1 LVSKFIEHYHDRLF
15 FRPLT
20 KWPESLPA
28 LSYKGILISG
38 FEHSRQHPVY
48 ELPSGPDS
56 TFSQLIVE
64 IYPSLTLPE
73 LARIIYH
80 PLSAQILEPQQLI
93 RTMGFHDSA
102 DFRKVLKLITQL
114 PNGFQDWISSK
125 KVGAQ
130 ELFPLLNLTIEKATL
145 LTNRLIELSETKS
158 ETIQRLEWTSDLVL
172 MNHDIK
178 KLLILSLVEL
188 RQTRFPNTTLRD
200 EHLKSLNL
208 PWSSHLK
215 PKMQRRG
222 DQSGFDVQFFA
233 STPYELEKL
242 ADNLKKVAT
251 AWNSNLKQN

>member
-1 LVSKFIEHYHDRLF
+1 MDSKFIEHFKDRLF

-20 KWPESLPA
+20 KWPMSLPA

-38 FEHSRQHPVY
+38 FDHSHQHPVY

-56 TFSQLIVE
+56 TFSELLVE
-64 IYPSLTLPE
+64 IYPTLTMPE
-73 LARIIYH
+73 IARILNH
-80 PLSAQILEPQQLI
+80 PLSQRVVDPAELI
-93 RTMGFHDSA
+93 QTMGFHDSA

-114 PNGFQDWISSK
+114 PDGFQDWISLK

-130 ELFPLLNLTIEKATL
+130 ELYPLLNLTIEMATMVA
-145 LTNRLIELSETKS
+145 NRLSELSETKS
-158 ETIQRLEWTSDLVL
+158 ETVQRLEWTSDLIL

-178 KLLILSLVEL
+178 KLLMLSFIEL
-188 RQTRFPNTTLRD
+188 RETRFPNTTLRD

-208 PWSSHLK
+208 PWSSNLK

-222 DQSGFDVQFFA
+222 DQAGFDVQFFA
-233 STPYELEKL
+233 STPFELEKL

-251 AWNSNLKQN
+251 AWNSNLNQH